1 MKNLEEIAMR
11 KSIVLAA
18 FYLAAMA
25 AGLHYVNSVKNV
37 KYSDPGFIQNFIWI
51 LFGLAI
57 LTLLYSLLFRRE
69 VALPVKDPGWGPY
82 GLVMLPLVF
91 TLIPVL
97 ISAPL
102 NSSLLIIFVGTLF
115 VGIGEEITFRQF
127 LFGALVKQ
135 GAARGAP
142 MIRAVLI
149 SSLAFSALHAVNILG
164 GQTVAQ
170 VLGQLA
176 STFLIGILC
185 ACLYLRTGSIIAI
198 ICFHWLWDALS
209 LAAVKSASF
218 LSPVL
223 LILLFWQIFIGLFLL
238 WKIRN
243 MEAGSFLR

>member
-1 MKNLEEIAMR
+1 
-11 KSIVLAA
+11 
-18 FYLAAMA
+18 
-25 AGLHYVNSVKNV
+25 
-37 KYSDPGFIQNFIWI
+37 
-51 LFGLAI
+51 
-57 LTLLYSLLFRRE
+57 
-69 VALPVKDPGWGPY
+69 
-82 GLVMLPLVF
+82 
-91 TLIPVL
+91 
-97 ISAPL
+97 
-102 NSSLLIIFVGTLF
+102 
-115 VGIGEEITFRQF
+115 
-127 LFGALVKQ
+127 
-135 GAARGAP
+135 

-149 SSLAFSALHAVNILG
+149 SSLAFSALHAVNVLG

-223 LILLFWQIFIGLFLL
+223 LILLVWQIFIGLFLL
-238 WKIRN
+238 RKIRN